1 MIDKSCAANN
11 YFVVFTICENETTIF
26 PGLTHSN
33 NEPHDCHSL
42 FTDGVPL
49 DVSHVRVL
57 DATHIATL
65 IVSVLSCM
73 DFYLHLPLDVCY
85 SIYCYETE
93 GYKLGFLATSCISI
107 V

>member
-65 IVSVLSCM
+65 IVSVILYGSNICHWM
-73 DFYLHLPLDVCY
+73 SAIQYTATKQKVTNLASILPHV
-85 SIYCYETE
+85 IT
-93 GYKLGFLATSCISI
+93 I

>member
-33 NEPHDCHSL
+33 NEPHDCHNL

-65 IVSVLSCM
+65 IVSVILYGFLFTFAIGCLLFNILLRNRRLQTWLSC
-73 DFYLHLPLDVCY
+73 YLM
-85 SIYCYETE
+85 
-93 GYKLGFLATSCISI
+93 
-107 V
+107 